1 MVAGVEAPAG
11 GGKEGDGSGNS
22 ACIFCFGSESL
33 TSVPILPNNQVLQNR
48 YSMCT

>member
-22 ACIFCFGSESL
+22 ACIFCLDQS
-33 TSVPILPNNQVLQNR
+33 P
-48 YSMCT
+48 